1 MTIGGDFR
9 DFCKAIRLNNEDMKI
24 SAGEIAKKLNK
35 EYYGVDSE
43 KDEHMFIVGSVGR
56 YTAIKGSSDLDLL
69 FQLPDEIYTK
79 YNSYAYNGQSALL
92 QDIKNLLKERYPNT
106 DIRGDGQVVVIGFNN
121 YTVELVPGFVQKD
134 KTFKYPDTHDG
145 GKWKVTDP
153 LHEQLACF
161 EANEK
166 SNYIYFDFC
175 HIIRAWKNQQGLKF
189 GGLLI
194 DTLVYNYFED
204 EGYLKEK
211 NYDDYLDILLGLF
224 DYLKSRDKEQKY
236 WYAPGSNQHV
246 YNSGKGAFVNA
257 ARKASTKI
265 TDAID
270 NFKDINVCLRELLGS
285 SFPKSEKSS
294 EERAILKLRK
304 PSTSNEQFIDD
315 LFSVDIRYSLNLE
328 CIVSQDGFRDTY
340 LSSMIRERK
349 LLKPNKKLDFY
360 IADSDIPYD
369 CEIYWK
375 VRNVGSEAERRKC
388 IRGEIKKTNS
398 THQIEH
404 TNFRGAHYVECYA
417 IRGGVCVARGHINVP
432 IHT

>member
-246 YNSGKGAFVNA
+246 
-257 ARKASTKI
+257 
-265 TDAID
+265 
-270 NFKDINVCLRELLGS
+270 
-285 SFPKSEKSS
+285 
-294 EERAILKLRK
+294 
-304 PSTSNEQFIDD
+304 
-315 LFSVDIRYSLNLE
+315 
-328 CIVSQDGFRDTY
+328 
-340 LSSMIRERK
+340 
-349 LLKPNKKLDFY
+349 
-360 IADSDIPYD
+360 
-369 CEIYWK
+369 
-375 VRNVGSEAERRKC
+375 
-388 IRGEIKKTNS
+388 
-398 THQIEH
+398 
-404 TNFRGAHYVECYA
+404 
-417 IRGGVCVARGHINVP
+417 
-432 IHT
+432 